1 MIRVTEY
8 TVGSRGE
15 EAMPAELPTFTAYTY
30 AVEMSVDQATVN
42 GSTEVVFNKP
52 VSYFVENYLGFPV
65 GSAVPAGFYNRTLGE
80 WVAAPN
86 GRVIQVLNVTVVGG
100 KRLAVIDVTGDG
112 VAATPEE
119 LDELGVTDMEL
130 ERIAAQ
136 YNITQTL
143 WRVPVRHFTP
153 WDCNWPYGPPLDGCT
168 PYQCNAQDKPISGP
182 SRQLDPKDPYKIS
195 FGVSIILAR
204 RFV

>member
-15 EAMPAELPTFTAYTY
+15 ETMPAELPPATAYTY
-30 AVEMSVDQATVN
+30 AIKMSFDQAAVN
-42 GSTEVVFNKP
+42 GSTDVVFNKP

-86 GRVIQVLNVTVVGG
+86 GRVIQVLNVTVVQG
-100 KRLAVIDVTGDG
+100 KRLAAIDVTGNG
-112 VAATPEE
+112 VAATMEE
-119 LDELGVTDMEL
+119 LDELGVTDREF

-136 YNITQTL
+136 YNVSQTL

-153 WDCNWPYGPPLDGCT
+153 WD
-168 PYQCNAQDKPISGP
+168 
-182 SRQLDPKDPYKIS
+182 
-195 FGVSIILAR
+195 
-204 RFV
+204 